1 MALELKVR
9 RVVTKEVAKRYQKA
23 SKKEKGRIL
32 DEFVAI
38 TGYNRSYASYLLSKH
53 GKKFRIH
60 PKLVLQVDATKKV
73 RRNRARIYDEKVKE
87 ALKRIWVISGCIC
100 SKRLASALEELV
112 ERLGSSG
119 GLDLDDVTKE
129 KLKKVSASTID
140 RLLRGERKRKGLRR
154 KTYTRP
160 GSLLKKR
167 IPVKSFNEWNEK
179 EPGFVQV
186 DLVGHEGGDARGEY
200 MYTLVM
206 VDVHTGWTEAEP
218 VRNKA
223 QKWVF
228 EAIEKIR
235 ERLPFELLGMNS
247 DNGSEFINAHLA
259 RYCDLTGVSLTR
271 SRERRKNDNCYV
283 EQKNYAVVRRYVG
296 YSRHDTQRE
305 LEVLKALYEQV
316 RLQVNF
322 VQPAMKLVSK
332 IREGS
337 KVRKRYDKP
346 KTPCERVLESEKI
359 SEERKWM
366 LREQRAKVNPMEVHE
381 RIVRLQ
387 EELDKAVAQKM
398 RQRECSGVDRA
409 VKARSTHV

>member
-9 RVVTKEVAKRYQKA
+9 RVVTKEVANRYQKA

-32 DEFVAI
+32 DEFAAI
-38 TGYNRSYASYLLSKH
+38 TGYNRTYASHLLSNH
-53 GKKFRIH
+53 GKRFRVH
-60 PKLVLQVDATKKV
+60 PKLELQADATKKV
-73 RRNRARIYDEKVKE
+73 KRCRARIYDEKVKE
-87 ALKRIWVISGCIC
+87 ALKQIWVITGCIC
-100 SKRLASALEELV
+100 SKRLVVALEELV
-112 ERLGSSG
+112 ESCGALG
-119 GLDLDDVTKE
+119 LDDVTKE
-129 KLKKVSASTID
+129 KLRGISASTID
-140 RLLRGERKRKGLRR
+140 RLLRDERKRGGVRK

-167 IPVKSFNEWNEK
+167 IPVKSFNDWDEK

-186 DLVGHEGGDARGEY
+186 DLVGHEGGEARGEY

-206 VDVHTGWTEAEP
+206 VDVHTGWTEAEAL
-218 VRNKA
+218 RNKA

-235 ERLPFELLGMNS
+235 GRLPFELLGMNS

-259 RYCDLTGVSLTR
+259 RYCDSTGISLTR

-332 IREGS
+332 VREGS
-337 KVRKRYDKP
+337 KVKKGYDRP
-346 KTPCERVLESEKI
+346 RTPCERVLESEKV
-359 SEERKWM
+359 SEERKRR
-366 LREQRAKVNPMEVHE
+366 LREQRAEVNPLEVHK
-381 RIVRLQ
+381 RITQLQ
-387 EELDKAVAQKM
+387 EELDKAVEQKM
-398 RQRECSGVDRA
+398 RQRECSGMDRE
-409 VKARSTHV
+409 VKARSAHV